1 MNTTTV
7 LIVLIHNSYLIAVI
21 YLQGVWSRFFPVYD
35 QLRTELQDQSV
46 GDVQLVTVDFGANM
60 RHLDRLWKKGLGG
73 GAVMD
78 LGIYAIQLALLVLG
92 EEPERVIATGYLNEY
107 GMEKKHLSDGL
118 LFMSSA

>member
-1 MNTTTV
+1 
-7 LIVLIHNSYLIAVI
+7 
-21 YLQGVWSRFFPVYD
+21 
-35 QLRTELQDQSV
+35 
-46 GDVQLVTVDFGANM
+46 M

-107 GMEKKHLSDGL
+107 GMEKNTYLMVCSLCPVHNK
-118 LFMSSA
+118 